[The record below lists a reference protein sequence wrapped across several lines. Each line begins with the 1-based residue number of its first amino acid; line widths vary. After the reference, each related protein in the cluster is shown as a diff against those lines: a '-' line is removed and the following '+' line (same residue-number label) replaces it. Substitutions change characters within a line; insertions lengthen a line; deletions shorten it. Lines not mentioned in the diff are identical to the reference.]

1 MGDRDLDRWDVGV
14 GERDRRAAS
23 SFEPGIREKIS
34 QNRII
39 PIRAGVG
46 GAHGT
51 GDYRIERGKWPFPP
65 YRAST
70 CGLGWEIWLLPYSVR
85 NDRLPWQICLVPL
98 SRSVK
103 LAAKIRDAVRYLY
116 PQEACTLRAELLR
129 LCAQFVNIQSQRAR
143 QLL

>member
-46 GAHGT
+46 GAHAA

-70 CGLGWEIWLLPYSVR
+70 CGLGGKSGFSPIQSVMAGSR
-85 NDRLPWQICLVPL
+85 GKYAS
-98 SRSVK
+98 SRSV
-103 LAAKIRDAVRYLY
+103 
-116 PQEACTLRAELLR
+116 
-129 LCAQFVNIQSQRAR
+129 AQSSSQPRFAM
-143 QLL
+143 Q